1 MKMTQSE
8 PVIPT
13 LQRRP
18 TVETRTGLSRS
29 LIYKLM
35 ALGDFPK
42 PIQLTGKAVAWP
54 STSIDRW
61 IEERISSSGQEG
73 GLE

>member
-1 MKMTQSE
+1 
-8 PVIPT
+8 
-13 LQRRP
+13 
-18 TVETRTGLSRS
+18 
-29 LIYKLM
+29 M